1 MRGVTLGKMLDDY
14 RAETGLSLNPAQNT
28 QVRDT
33 QVKLLQ
39 RVQERLWEEF
49 TWPHLR
55 VWRDVQITA
64 GQRYY
69 DTPSDMHVD
78 RIEQIQIYRDSKWHV
93 LRPNLDV
100 FDYNTH
106 NSDLDERSW
115 PPSEWRIT
123 ENEDIEIW
131 PISDRTRAVDAL
143 EGTLRFTGIKLLA
156 RFIDNEDR
164 CDIDGTIIVLFA
176 AAESLARAGAKDA
189 QVKLD
194 QANAMLQRQKSG
206 MTPKR
211 KTAMFGVRKVALP
224 RRMSVET
231 YVPFEEH

>member
-1 MRGVTLGKMLDDY
+1 MRGVTLGKMIDDY
-14 RAETGLSLNPAQNT
+14 RAETGLSLNPSMNT
-28 QVRDT
+28 QQRDV

-55 VWRDVQITA
+55 VWRDVPITA

-69 DTPSDMHVD
+69 DTPVD
-78 RIEQIQIYRDSKWHV
+78 LHIDRLEKIEVYRDSDWHR
-93 LRPNLDV
+93 LNPNLDT
-100 FDYNTH
+100 FDYNTY
-106 NSDLDERSW
+106 NSDLGERSW
-115 PPSEWRIT
+115 PPCEWRIT
-123 ENEDIEIW
+123 EDEQTEIW
-131 PISDRTRAVDAL
+131 PISDRSKTTGL
-143 EGTLRFTGIKLLA
+143 EGTIRFTGIKKLA
-156 RFIDNEDR
+156 PFIANDDR
-164 CDIDGTIIVLFA
+164 CDLDGTIIVLFA

-211 KTAMFGVRKVALP
+211 KTLMFGVRKGYVP
-224 RRMSVET
+224 HRMYVKN